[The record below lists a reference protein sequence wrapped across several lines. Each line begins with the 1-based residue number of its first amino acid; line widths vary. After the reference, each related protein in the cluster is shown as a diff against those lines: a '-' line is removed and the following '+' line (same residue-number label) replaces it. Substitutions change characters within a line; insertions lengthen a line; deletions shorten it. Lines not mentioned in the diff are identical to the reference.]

1 MAHRVRSR
9 WTAFLAVA
17 VLSAGCSGSATPP
30 TTQSPTTSSTPTTTP
45 TLSTTSTT
53 STTTTSTATTTTT
66 APSAGPYHAI
76 VYMLHD
82 SGGSP
87 TRAGPFLAP
96 VSRNEGS
103 LEGTLREWLGG
114 LTPSEADLGITTE
127 VPPGTALQGVEVAD
141 GVATVNLSSEFAAGG
156 ESIFSMR
163 ARLAQLVYTV
173 TGYDPDITGVRLE
186 LDGTPAIAFGFSGG
200 EALVLHDPMTRER
213 FEDLLPGILIE
224 SPAFDAWARP
234 PVTISGIAA
243 TPEGTFQLEILHW
256 DGSLVTAVTVQTDPG
271 TGWRPFSVTFDRSD
285 LPSMPTTLQIRVY
298 ELSAEDG
305 SVIYERVQPFGYRS
319 NP

>member
-1 MAHRVRSR
+1 
-9 WTAFLAVA
+9 
-17 VLSAGCSGSATPP
+17 
-30 TTQSPTTSSTPTTTP
+30 
-45 TLSTTSTT
+45 
-53 STTTTSTATTTTT
+53 
-66 APSAGPYHAI
+66 
-76 VYMLHD
+76 MLHD

-87 TRAGPFLAP
+87 TRAGPFLAA

-103 LEGTLREWLGG
+103 LEGTVRALLGG

-127 VPPGTALQGVEVAD
+127 VPPGTELHGVEVAD
-141 GVATVNLSSEFAAGG
+141 GVATVDLSSEFADG
-156 ESIFSMR
+156 EGIFSTR

-186 LDGTPAIAFGFSGG
+186 LDGTPVMAFLFSGV
-200 EALVLHDPMTRER
+200 ALVLDDPMTRAS

-224 SPAFDAWARP
+224 SPAFDDWARP

-243 TPEGTFQLEILHW
+243 ASDGVFQLEIIGW
-256 DGSLVTAVTVQTDPG
+256 DGNLVAAVTVETDTG

-285 LPSMPTTLQIRVY
+285 LPSMPITLRIRVY
-298 ELSAEDG
+298 EVSAEDG

>member
-1 MAHRVRSR
+1 MARRPRSR
-9 WTAFLAVA
+9 WTALLALTA
-17 VLSAGCSGSATPP
+17 LSAGCSGSATPT
-30 TTQSPTTSSTPTTTP
+30 TTQPPTTSSTSTTTS

-53 STTTTSTATTTTT
+53 STTTTSTTTTTT
-66 APSAGPYHAI
+66 TGPFAGPYQAI

-87 TRAGPFLAP
+87 TRAGPFLAA

-103 LEGTLREWLGG
+103 LEGAVREWLGG

-127 VPPGTALQGVEVAD
+127 VPPGTEFHGVEVAD
-141 GVATVNLSSEFAAGG
+141 GVATVDLSSEFADG
-156 ESIFSMR
+156 EGIFSMR

-173 TGYDPDITGVRLE
+173 TGYDPAITGVRLE
-186 LDGTPAIAFGFSGG
+186 LDGTPVEVFSSEG
-200 EALVLHDPMTRER
+200 LVLDDPMTRAS

-224 SPAFDAWARP
+224 SPAFGGWARP
-234 PVTISGIAA
+234 PVTIRGIAA
-243 TPEGTFQLEILHW
+243 ASEGVFQLEIIDW
-256 DGSLVTAVTVQTDPG
+256 DGNLVAAVTVHTDNG

-285 LPSMPTTLQIRVY
+285 LPSMPITLRIRVY